1 MRASEFLSFQV
12 EFSQLA
18 AERFDKL
25 GRSVQERLIRKL
37 QQVAKNPRR
46 YLSRLRGVDAFK
58 IRVGDYRIIVD
69 VDWEEET
76 VYVLTLGHRRT
87 IYRE

>member
-25 GRSVQERLIRKL
+25 GRSVQERLVRKL

-46 YLSRLRGVDAFK
+46 HLSRLRGVDAFK
-58 IRVGDYRIIVD
+58 VRVGDYRVIVD
-69 VDWEEET
+69 VDWKEET

-87 IYRE
+87 IYRH